1 MRRDGVGLEHRYL
14 LLAIGFQ
21 CNECEMI
28 RKEWRKY
35 GVYLEIATLPIDLLH
50 SLRSKDYLCVVFHSK
65 ILEHPIYIEAMRKI
79 NSIPVFI
86 VSTLRIL
93 YKCEALILRNILQT
107 QYGKNGYT
115 RRLEEVEADLG
126 QFTCEESPL
135 TVIIDHDLY
144 FCLEHHTVE
153 VRGQPIELTAKEFA
167 LLALLIS
174 NPKMVFTYEIL
185 FQQVW
190 RDEYTLTSKKTL
202 NNHMSSL
209 RRKLK
214 IAPDIPDFIINIHSV
229 GYKYDLS

>member
-1 MRRDGVGLEHRYL
+1 MRRLV
-14 LLAIGFQ
+14 LAIGYQ
-21 CNECEMI
+21 HSEQESV
-28 RKEWRKY
+28 RREWLKLGIELDFADDLY
-35 GVYLEIATLPIDLLH
+35 QAKKKLPERDYYCV
-50 SLRSKDYLCVVFHSK
+50 SLRSECIPHSEIDALRKVRAIPILVIPPGYNMAQRYECVQMGAAQYIHLSGQAVKDGRDHLRRC
-65 ILEHPIYIEAMRKI
+65 LE
-79 NSIPVFI
+79 IP
-86 VSTLRIL
+86 SGAW
-93 YKCEALILRNILQT
+93 K
-107 QYGKNGYT
+107 
-115 RRLEEVEADLG
+115 
-126 QFTCEESPL
+126 PL
-135 TVIIDHDLY
+135 TIITAKDLC
-144 FCLEHHTVE
+144 FCLEYHTVE

-174 NPKMVFTYEIL
+174 NPKMVFTYEML